1 MPNFIQDI
9 KNATLKLPGQIVGG
23 PADLANMVLG
33 GYSNLLNLAQGKQ
46 ITREVGEGLVKEP
59 IGGAVQINKQFGLKD
74 TETATEGL
82 MSAVL
87 GFANPASA
95 VKGAIFLPAILS
107 KPFSAI
113 RQTRNVEPGSEA
125 AAQVFKDYGVYKT
138 PTDDIVRQVIDDSP
152 AKLKQDVIE
161 RELGYQSVTQPKV
174 DQRLNV
180 EYRNSRSPRLT
191 LSEVLDH
198 PELFKVAPDLANVKV
213 ERLGGLN
220 FNTSGAYDPASDTI
234 YMASKGSEEDF
245 ISTLL
250 HETQHAVQSR
260 YDMAR
265 GGNPDMFL
273 RDKET
278 VSLATKKM
286 GEIKDEATK
295 RYKEFKEG
303 RGDKSANGTD
313 VTKASP
319 EYKAMLD
326 ATAHYNTLLGIEKK
340 SFSNYKAIAGE
351 AEARA
356 VQKMR
361 SDRSPASTYPLSVY
375 DTPIS
380 ELIQD
385 PSKVRKVDDDELIRS
400 IIDTLISPEI
410 QAASKK

>member
-1 MPNFIQDI
+1 MPNFIQDV
-9 KNATLKLPGQIVGG
+9 KNAALKLPGQIVGG

-33 GYSNLLNLAQGKQ
+33 GYANLLNLAQGKQ

-87 GFANPASA
+87 GFANPATA

-138 PTDDIVRQVIDDSP
+138 PTDDIVRQVIDDAP
-152 AKLKQDVIE
+152 AKLKQEVIE
-161 RELGYQSVTQPKV
+161 RELGYQSITQPKV

-213 ERLGGLN
+213 ERLGGFN

-234 YMASKGSEEDF
+234 YMGSKGSEEAF

-250 HETQHAVQSR
+250 HETQHAIQTR
-260 YDMAR
+260 YDMSR

-273 RDKET
+273 RDKVT
-278 VSLATKKM
+278 ADLATKKM
-286 GEIKDEATK
+286 GELKDKAREKFDAYLK
-295 RYKEFKEG
+295 ASGE
-303 RGDKSANGTD
+303 KSWGLSEKA
-313 VTKASP
+313 KASP
-319 EYKAMLD
+319 EYKTMKD
-326 ATAHYNTLLGIEKK
+326 AERHYETLQELNKR
-340 SFSNYKAIAGE
+340 SFSNYKNIAGE

-356 VQKMR
+356 VQAMR
-361 SDRSPASTYPLSVY
+361 KERMPADTFPFDAY
-375 DTPIS
+375 DVGLGA
-380 ELIQD
+380 LIQD
-385 PSKVRKVDDDELIRS
+385 PSKVKKVDDDALIRS